1 MVTYGL
7 TVGDILRVKGSSV
20 MSTAPDATLEAA
32 AIVLSD
38 RKIGLVVVLERG
50 GRLVGVLSERDIVRA
65 LAELGSNAVSMRVE
79 NFMTRKVV
87 VCRLLDYPD
96 SVVNSMKQRHIR
108 HMPVIDEGKLVGFVS
123 IGDCLKHLLEHDRLE
138 HDANVLDKISL

>member
-38 RKIGLVVVLERG
+38 RKIGLVVVLERD

-79 NFMTRKVV
+79 DFMTRKVV

-108 HMPVIDEGKLVGFVS
+108 HMPVIDEGKLVGLVS
-123 IGDCLKHLLEHDRLE
+123 IGDCLKHLLEHDQLE
-138 HDANVLDKISL
+138 HDATVLDKISL